1 MIHEAA
7 VEQQAFTI
15 ANEEIRVRLIGRC
28 IVWEMGNPAYGL
40 WSEKED
46 WRSYWVA
53 ELVHL
58 CMSPFDLLFVVLDHL
73 DPPGTNRR
81 IAALVIDDKI

>member
-1 MIHEAA
+1 M
-7 VEQQAFTI
+7 EQQVFTI
-15 ANEEIRVRLIGRC
+15 TNLEICVSLIVRC
-28 IVWEMGNPAYGL
+28 IVLEIVNPAYGL